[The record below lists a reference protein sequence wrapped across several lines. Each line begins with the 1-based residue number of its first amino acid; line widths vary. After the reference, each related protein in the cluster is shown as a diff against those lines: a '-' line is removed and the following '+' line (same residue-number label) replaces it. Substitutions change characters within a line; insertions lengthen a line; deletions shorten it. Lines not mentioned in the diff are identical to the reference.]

1 VNVDHVEG
9 QVQLG
14 STLFAIPLA
23 ELVFLPLE
31 LDQLLMRGLEQV
43 VALGCILMR
52 IFRHDEGSPL
62 LRFTPDQ
69 RPGAAKSSLPQDCG
83 IMTARSARVV
93 DARQPYTKK
102 QGRKPR
108 RYFGG

>member
-1 VNVDHVEG
+1 MCRVSASGSILGGAVRRGKARPGLVNVDQG

-14 STLFAIPLA
+14 GTLFAVLLA

-43 VALGCILMR
+43 VAPGCILMR

-69 RPGAAKSSLPQDCG
+69 GLGPQKV
-83 IMTARSARVV
+83 R
-93 DARQPYTKK
+93 Y
-102 QGRKPR
+102 RKIAES
-108 RYFGG
+108 